1 MNRVLKALL
10 FTVCGLLCLAP
21 AGSLTLAQAVE
32 VSSINAPPT
41 ARDWQDIA
49 KLPDWSGVWTPAV
62 IDQFRQMTTNPTPWN
77 AAAAAKVAALTAQE
91 RAGDPKGLFLD
102 CLPEAMPSWMLISHN
117 AFEVLF
123 TPGRVTLLGE
133 SDSNRLR
140 RIYTDGRGHSPDP
153 DPSFHG
159 ESIGH
164 WDNDVL
170 VIDTI
175 GVLPQTY
182 LAISEAVGLPN
193 NGDLHVVERM
203 HLSGPDTLVDEL
215 EITAPH
221 ILTAPWKTTRTFYRQ
236 RARKYEIVEGVCLQ
250 GDYKTARTAD
260 GDYVFKRR
268 HIENGNVLP
277 DK

>member
-123 TPGRVTLLGE
+123 
-133 SDSNRLR
+133 S
-140 RIYTDGRGHSPDP
+140 
-153 DPSFHG
+153 
-159 ESIGH
+159 
-164 WDNDVL
+164 
-170 VIDTI
+170 
-175 GVLPQTY
+175 
-182 LAISEAVGLPN
+182 
-193 NGDLHVVERM
+193 
-203 HLSGPDTLVDEL
+203 
-215 EITAPH
+215 
-221 ILTAPWKTTRTFYRQ
+221 
-236 RARKYEIVEGVCLQ
+236 
-250 GDYKTARTAD
+250 AD
-260 GDYVFKRR
+260 W
-268 HIENGNVLP
+268 
-277 DK
+277 

>member
-49 KLPDWSGVWTPAV
+49 KLPDWSGVWTPAI

>member
-250 GDYKTARTAD
+250 GDYKSARTAD

>member
-21 AGSLTLAQAVE
+21 AGSLTLAQAAE

-49 KLPDWSGVWTPAV
+49 KLPDWSGVWTPAI

-193 NGDLHVVERM
+193 NGDLHVFERM

-236 RARKYEIVEGVCLQ
+236 RARKYEIVEGICLQ
-250 GDYKTARTAD
+250 GDYKSARTAD

>member
-1 MNRVLKALL
+1 M
-10 FTVCGLLCLAP
+10 
-21 AGSLTLAQAVE
+21 
-32 VSSINAPPT
+32 
-41 ARDWQDIA
+41 
-49 KLPDWSGVWTPAV
+49 
-62 IDQFRQMTTNPTPWN
+62 
-77 AAAAAKVAALTAQE
+77 
-91 RAGDPKGLFLD
+91 
-102 CLPEAMPSWMLISHN
+102 
-117 AFEVLF
+117 
-123 TPGRVTLLGE
+123 
-133 SDSNRLR
+133 
-140 RIYTDGRGHSPDP
+140 
-153 DPSFHG
+153 
-159 ESIGH
+159 
-164 WDNDVL
+164 L